1 MKNAKKTRTKNSAR
15 ENIDLFIQKKSLAD
29 NRIIDYKDVNK
40 MGDLKENKTKV
51 NKEIKET
58 KINFNLYKLNGRRN
72 KRSKTIQSIL
82 QRN

>member
-1 MKNAKKTRTKNSAR
+1 MKNANKTRTKNFAR
-15 ENIDLFIQKKSLAD
+15 ENIDLFIQKKSEVD
-29 NRIIDYKDVNK
+29 NRIIDCKYVYKR
-40 MGDLKENKTKV
+40 GYLKENKTKV

-58 KINFNLYKLNGRRN
+58 KINFNLHKLNDRRN

>member
-1 MKNAKKTRTKNSAR
+1 M
-15 ENIDLFIQKKSLAD
+15 DLFIKKISEAD
-29 NRIIDYKDVNK
+29 NRIIDCKDVYK

-58 KINFNLYKLNGRRN
+58 KINFNLYRLNGKRN

-82 QRN
+82 

>member
-1 MKNAKKTRTKNSAR
+1 MNKTRTKNFAR
-15 ENIDLFIQKKSLAD
+15 EKIDLFIQKKPEAD
-29 NRIIDYKDVNK
+29 NRIIDCKDVYK

-58 KINFNLYKLNGRRN
+58 NINFNLYKLNGRRN
-72 KRSKTIQSIL
+72 KRSKTIQSIF